1 MKKIILGIITI
12 SLVFVVGYA
21 VLGYT
26 GYVGT
31 PFNATLL
38 YPNIQEI
45 DTFSLGDSTDDND
58 IDTIQSIIYGLSG
71 DLNIDI
77 YGVNDQSALS
87 VISWYEQTNAQNG
100 WTVISDA
107 TTDSSGTGWNGY
119 IRGWQ
124 KGYPGRGQIVIT
136 LDGSKV
142 EQYSNYDTVV
152 VTSSAPITIYLDIIN
167 NFTD

>member
-1 MKKIILGIITI
+1 MKKIITAIIAMALI
-12 SLVFVVGYA
+12 CIAGYV

-31 PFNATLL
+31 PFNTTYL
-38 YPNIQEI
+38 YPNAQEI
-45 DTFSLGDSTDDND
+45 DTFSLGSSTDDND

-71 DLNIDI
+71 DLNINI
-77 YGVNDQSALS
+77 YGVNGQSASS
-87 VISWYEQTNAQNG
+87 VILWYEQTNAQNG

-107 TTDSSGTGWNGY
+107 TTDSSGTGWNSY

-152 VTSSAPITIYLDIIN
+152 VTSSAPITTYMDIID
-167 NFTD
+167 NFTN